1 MARRTRQA
9 GIVGR
14 FGPRYG
20 VRRLGVPPL
29 RPHLRRRRLPP
40 RDHDL
45 LQTRARAD
53 EGSRRRGRGQ
63 GGVIVY
69 KCAKCLE
76 PIRTNI
82 NTVGIQCE
90 RCGSKIFYKE
100 RPNVK
105 KVVKAR

>member
-1 MARRTRQA
+1 MPEVPSGRRPPQVYRR
-9 GIVGR
+9 VG
-14 FGPRYG
+14 
-20 VRRLGVPPL
+20 LPPL
-29 RPHLRRRRLPP
+29 RIRLRRRGVPAHHHDIVQAGAA
-40 RDHDL
+40 RDGRD
-45 LQTRARAD
+45 RD
-53 EGSRRRGRGQ
+53 GEG
-63 GGVIVY
+63 GGGGLTVY

-105 KVVKAR
+105 KIVKAR